1 MVAELE
7 GTGSCHSILHG
18 ARLHTTGAIE
28 GLIELRSH
36 YSLPSDSIQVDWI
49 YARYKDIIE
58 NDLSNSRRLQAKG
71 LHEVVAGLAQYCY
84 GRVNSATNKMTSA
97 LFYS

>member
-7 GTGSCHSILHG
+7 GTGSCHNTSNGVCLHI
-18 ARLHTTGAIE
+18 TYAIE
-28 GLIELRSH
+28 GLIKLRSH

-49 YARYKDIIE
+49 YAGYKDLVE

-71 LHEVVAGLAQYCY
+71 LH
-84 GRVNSATNKMTSA
+84 
-97 LFYS
+97 